1 MLLETY
7 GLVRKD
13 NDGSGAGGE
22 EEVRRR
28 VVMSQAFYCL
38 VYK

>member
-13 NDGSGAGGE
+13 DDGGGAGGE
-22 EEVRRR
+22 EEVKRRI
-28 VVMSQAFYCL
+28 VMSQAFYCL